1 MYAERAA
8 MTTLPLTG
16 YRVLELAHL
25 IAGPA
30 CGMYL
35 ADMGADVVKI
45 EQPGGGDASRTAYG
59 THLGAESAV
68 FLTVN
73 RNKRSIALDLARPDG
88 LAAFD
93 RLVARADVVLEA
105 YRGGVAE
112 RLGIDWP
119 RLARINPRLV
129 YCSLSAFGPDGPWR
143 DKPGVD
149 MLVQAMGGLMAV
161 MGEPDGPPV
170 LCGAPVLDT
179 VGALMAGQ
187 GILTALLHR
196 ERTGEGQ
203 RVDVSLLAGTLLAHA
218 ARLSI
223 FLATGEEPG
232 RWGSG
237 HPYIV
242 PFQAF
247 EASDGWVYV
256 AVWLDRLW
264 APFCDAIGDPSLA
277 RDPRFATRVDRV
289 QRRVELTAELAPV
302 FRTRTVAEWMARLE
316 AHDVLCAPVNRYADL
331 PRDPQIAAS
340 RLIVEQEHPRAGR
353 FRTLDTPIRFDRT
366 PGGIRTPAPGLGE
379 HTDVVLGEAGL
390 TVDEIAGLRK
400 SGAIQ

>member
-1 MYAERAA
+1 

-25 IAGPA
+25 IAGPV

-45 EQPGGGDASRTAYG
+45 EHPTGGDASRTAYG
-59 THLGAESAV
+59 TQLGGESAV
-68 FLTVN
+68 FVTVN
-73 RNKRSIALDLARPDG
+73 RNKRSVALDLARPEG
-88 LAAFD
+88 RAAFD
-93 RLVARADVVLEA
+93 RLAARADVVLEA

-112 RLGIDWP
+112 RLGIDWS
-119 RLARINPRLV
+119 RLSRLNPRLV

-149 MLVQAMGGLMAV
+149 MLVQAMDGLMAV
-161 MGEPDGPPV
+161 IGEPDGPPM

-179 VGALMAGQ
+179 IGALMAGQ

-203 RVDVSLLAGTLLAHA
+203 RVDVSLLAGTVLAHA

-256 AVWLDRLW
+256 AVWIDRLW
-264 APFCDAIGDPSLA
+264 PPFCDAIEKPALA
-277 RDPRFATRVDRV
+277 RDPRFATRTDR
-289 QRRVELTAELAPV
+289 QERRAELSALLAPV
-302 FRTRTVAEWMARLE
+302 FRTRTVADWMARLE

-331 PRDPQIAAS
+331 PHDPQIAAS
-340 RLIVEQEHPRAGR
+340 GLLVEQEHPRAGR
-353 FRTLDTPIRFDRT
+353 FRTLDTPIRFGRT

-379 HTDVVLGEAGL
+379 HTDAVLTEAGL
-390 TVDEIAGLRK
+390 TPADLADLRK
-400 SGAIQ
+400 SGAIG

>member
-1 MYAERAA
+1 V
-8 MTTLPLTG
+8 TLPLTG

-25 IAGPA
+25 IAGPV

-45 EQPGGGDASRTAYG
+45 EHPTGGDASRTAYG
-59 THLGAESAV
+59 TQLGGESAV
-68 FLTVN
+68 FVTVN
-73 RNKRSIALDLARPDG
+73 RNKRSIALDLARPEG
-88 LAAFD
+88 RTAFD

-161 MGEPDGPPV
+161 IGEPEGPPM

-179 VGALMAGQ
+179 IGALMAGQ

-203 RVDVSLLAGTLLAHA
+203 RVDVSLLAGTILAHA

-256 AVWLDRLW
+256 AVWIDRLW
-264 APFCDAIGDPSLA
+264 APFCDAVENPALA
-277 RDPRFATRVDRV
+277 RDPRFATRADRRE
-289 QRRVELTAELAPV
+289 RRAELTARLAPV
-302 FRTRTVAEWMARLE
+302 FRTRTVADWMARLE

-331 PRDPQIAAS
+331 PLDPQIAAS
-340 RLIVEQEHPRAGR
+340 QLLVEQEHPRAGR

-366 PGGIRTPAPGLGE
+366 PGEIRTPAPGLGE
-379 HTDVVLGEAGL
+379 HTDTVLSQAGL
-390 TVDEIAGLRK
+390 SPAEIACLRK
-400 SGAIQ
+400 SGTIG

>member
-1 MYAERAA
+1 MAA
-8 MTTLPLTG
+8 LPLTG

-45 EQPGGGDASRTAYG
+45 EHPAGGDASRAVYG
-59 THLGAESAV
+59 TQLGGESAV
-68 FLTVN
+68 FVTVN
-73 RNKRSIALDLARPDG
+73 RNKRSVTLDLARPEG
-88 LAAFD
+88 RAAFE
-93 RLVARADVVLEA
+93 RLVARADVVIEA

-119 RLARINPRLV
+119 RLAPLNPKLV
-129 YCSLSAFGPDGPWR
+129 YCSLSAFGPQGPWR

-179 VGALMAGQ
+179 IGALMAGQ

-196 ERTGEGQ
+196 ERTGQGQ
-203 RVDVSLLAGTLLAHA
+203 RVDISLLNGALLAHM

-247 EASDGWVYV
+247 EARDGWVYV
-256 AVWLDRLW
+256 AVWIDRLW
-264 APFCDAIGDPSLA
+264 TPFCEAVERPAVATDV
-277 RDPRFATRVDRV
+277 RFATRADRLRNRA
-289 QRRVELTAELAPV
+289 QLTALLAEV
-302 FRTRTVAEWMARLE
+302 FRGRTVADWMARLE
-316 AHDVLCAPVNRYADL
+316 ARDVLCAPVNRYADL
-331 PRDPQIAAS
+331 PHDPQVIATG
-340 RLIVEQEHPRAGR
+340 LIVEQEHPRAGR
-353 FRTLDTPIRFDRT
+353 FRTLDTPIRFERT
-366 PGGIRTPAPGLGE
+366 PGGIRTPAPALGE
-379 HTDVVLGEAGL
+379 HTDAVLGEAGL
-390 TVDEIAGLRK
+390 APAEIAKLRE
-400 SGAIQ
+400 SGVV

>member
-1 MYAERAA
+1 
-8 MTTLPLTG
+8 MTTLPLAG

-25 IAGPA
+25 VAGPA

-45 EQPGGGDASRTAYG
+45 EQPAGGDASRIAYG
-59 THLGAESAV
+59 TQLGGESAV
-68 FLTVN
+68 FVTVN
-73 RNKRSIALDLARPDG
+73 RNKRSLALDLARPPG
-88 LAAFD
+88 RAAFE
-93 RLVARADVVLEA
+93 RLVARADVVIEA

-112 RLGIDWP
+112 RLGIDWA
-119 RLARINPRLV
+119 RLAPLNPRLV
-129 YCSLSAFGPDGPWR
+129 YCSLSAFGPEGPWR

-179 VGALMAGQ
+179 IGALMAGQ

-196 ERTGEGQ
+196 ERTGQGQ
-203 RVDVSLLAGTLLAHA
+203 RVDVSLLNGTLLAHA

-242 PFQAF
+242 PFQAL
-247 EASDGWVYV
+247 EACDGWVYV
-256 AVWLDRLW
+256 AVWIDRLW
-264 APFCDAIGDPSLA
+264 APFCAAIDQPALA
-277 RDPRFATRVDRV
+277 TDPRFATRAA
-289 QRRVELTAELAPV
+289 RRERRAELTARLAPI
-302 FRTRTVAEWMARLE
+302 FRERSVAEWMARLE
-316 AHDVLCAPVNRYADL
+316 AHDVLCAPVNGYADL
-331 PRDPQIAAS
+331 PHDPQVLAS

-353 FRTLDTPIRFDRT
+353 FRTLDTPIRFERT
-366 PGGIRTPAPGLGE
+366 PGGIRTPAPALGE
-379 HTDVVLGEAGL
+379 HTDTVLTEAGL
-390 TVDEIAGLRK
+390 SPAEIAALRG
-400 SGAIQ
+400 SAIIL

>member
-1 MYAERAA
+1 M
-8 MTTLPLTG
+8 TLPLAG

-25 IAGPA
+25 IAGPV

-45 EQPGGGDASRTAYG
+45 EHPTGGDASRTAYG
-59 THLGAESAV
+59 VQLGGESAV
-68 FLTVN
+68 FVTVN
-73 RNKRSIALDLARPDG
+73 RNKRSVALDLARAEG
-88 LAAFD
+88 RAAFD

-119 RLARINPRLV
+119 RLARLNPRLV

-161 MGEPDGPPV
+161 IGEPEGPPM

-179 VGALMAGQ
+179 IGALMAGQ

-196 ERTGEGQ
+196 ERTGQGQ

-256 AVWLDRLW
+256 AVWIDRLW
-264 APFCDAIGDPSLA
+264 APFCDAVENPALA
-277 RDPRFATRVDRV
+277 RDPRFATRADRRE
-289 QRRVELTAELAPV
+289 RRAELTARLAPV
-302 FRTRTVAEWMARLE
+302 FRTRTVADWMARLE

-331 PRDPQIAAS
+331 PLDPQIAAS
-340 RLIVEQEHPRAGR
+340 RLLVEQEHPRAGR

-366 PGGIRTPAPGLGE
+366 PGEIRTPAPGLGE
-379 HTDVVLGEAGL
+379 HTDTVLSQAGL
-390 TVDEIAGLRK
+390 SPTEIASLRK
-400 SGAIQ
+400 SGTIG

>member
-1 MYAERAA
+1 
-8 MTTLPLTG
+8 MTTLPLAG

-45 EQPGGGDASRTAYG
+45 EQPTGGDASRTAYG
-59 THLGAESAV
+59 TQLGDESAV
-68 FLTVN
+68 FVTVN
-73 RNKRSIALDLARPDG
+73 RNKRSVALDLARPEG

-93 RLVARADVVLEA
+93 RLVALTDVVIEA

-161 MGEPDGPPV
+161 MGEPDGPPL

-179 VGALMAGQ
+179 IGALMAGQ

-203 RVDVSLLAGTLLAHA
+203 RVDVSLLGGRCWRTRRGFRSSWRPARSPAAGGA
-218 ARLSI
+218 AIPISCRSRRSRPRTDGYTSRSG
-223 FLATGEEPG
+223 ATGCGRRSATPSRIRRWPG
-232 RWGSG
+232 TR
-237 HPYIV
+237 
-242 PFQAF
+242 
-247 EASDGWVYV
+247 AS
-256 AVWLDRLW
+256 
-264 APFCDAIGDPSLA
+264 
-277 RDPRFATRVDRV
+277 PR
-289 QRRVELTAELAPV
+289 
-302 FRTRTVAEWMARLE
+302 
-316 AHDVLCAPVNRYADL
+316 
-331 PRDPQIAAS
+331 
-340 RLIVEQEHPRAGR
+340 
-353 FRTLDTPIRFDRT
+353 
-366 PGGIRTPAPGLGE
+366 
-379 HTDVVLGEAGL
+379 GL
-390 TVDEIAGLRK
+390 TGCR
-400 SGAIQ
+400 

>member
-1 MYAERAA
+1 MAA
-8 MTTLPLTG
+8 LPLAG

-35 ADMGADVVKI
+35 ADMGADVVKL
-45 EQPGGGDASRTAYG
+45 EQPTGGDASRTAYG
-59 THLGAESAV
+59 SQFGGESAV
-68 FLTVN
+68 FVTVN
-73 RNKRSIALDLARPDG
+73 RNKRSLALDLARSEG
-88 LAAFD
+88 RAAFE
-93 RLVARADVVLEA
+93 RLVARADVVIEA

-112 RLGIDWP
+112 RLGIDWE
-119 RLARINPRLV
+119 RLAPLNPRLV
-129 YCSLSAFGPDGPWR
+129 YCSLSAFGPTGPWR

-179 VGALMAGQ
+179 IGALMAGQ

-196 ERTGEGQ
+196 ERTGQGQ
-203 RVDVSLLAGTLLAHA
+203 RVDVSLLNGTLLAHA

-256 AVWLDRLW
+256 AVWIDRLW
-264 APFCDAIGDPSLA
+264 APFCAAIERPGLA
-277 RDPRFATRVDRV
+277 TDGRFATRADRL
-289 QRRVELTAELAPV
+289 QRRAELTALLAEI
-302 FRTRTVAEWMARLE
+302 FRGRRVAEWMATLE

-331 PRDPQIAAS
+331 PDDPQVRATG
-340 RLIVEQEHPRAGR
+340 LIVEQDHPRAGR
-353 FRTLDTPIRFDRT
+353 FRTLDTPIRLGLT
-366 PGGIRTPAPGLGE
+366 PGGIRTPAPALGE
-379 HTDVVLGEAGL
+379 HSDAVLTEAGL
-390 TVDEIAGLRK
+390 APAEIAGLRAT
-400 SGAIQ
+400 GVVV

>member
-35 ADMGADVVKI
+35 ADMGADVEKI

-59 THLGAESAV
+59 AHLGAESAV

-88 LAAFD
+88 LAALD
-93 RLVARADVVLEA
+93 RLVAHADVVLEA

-264 APFCDAIGDPSLA
+264 APFCDAIGNPSLA

-289 QRRVELTAELAPV
+289 QRRAELTAELAPV
-302 FRTRTVAEWMARLE
+302 FRTRTVTDWMARLE

-353 FRTLDTPIRFDRT
+353 FRTLDTPIRFDWT

-390 TVDEIAGLRK
+390 TPDEIAGLRR
-400 SGAIQ
+400 SGAIL

>member
-1 MYAERAA
+1 MAA
-8 MTTLPLTG
+8 LPLAG

-35 ADMGADVVKI
+35 ADMGADVVKL
-45 EQPGGGDASRTAYG
+45 EQPTGGDASRTAYG
-59 THLGAESAV
+59 SQLGGESAV
-68 FLTVN
+68 FVTVN
-73 RNKRSIALDLARPDG
+73 RNKRSLALDLARPEG
-88 LAAFD
+88 RAAFE
-93 RLVARADVVLEA
+93 RLVVRADVVLEA

-119 RLARINPRLV
+119 RLAPLNPRLV
-129 YCSLSAFGPDGPWR
+129 YCSLSAFGPTGPWR

-179 VGALMAGQ
+179 IGALMAGQ

-196 ERTGEGQ
+196 ERTGQGQ
-203 RVDVSLLAGTLLAHA
+203 RVDVSLLNGTLLAHA

-256 AVWLDRLW
+256 AVWIDRLW
-264 APFCDAIGDPSLA
+264 APFCAAIERPGLA
-277 RDPRFATRVDRV
+277 TDPRFATRAARL
-289 QRRVELTAELAPV
+289 QRRAELTALLAEI
-302 FRTRTVAEWMARLE
+302 FRGRRVAEWMATLE

-331 PRDPQIAAS
+331 PDDPQVRATG
-340 RLIVEQEHPRAGR
+340 LIVEQDHPRAGR
-353 FRTLDTPIRFDRT
+353 FRTLDTPIRLGLT
-366 PGGIRTPAPGLGE
+366 PGGIRTPAPALGE
-379 HTDVVLGEAGL
+379 HSDAILAEAGL
-390 TVDEIAGLRK
+390 APTEIAGLRAA
-400 SGAIQ
+400 GVVA